1 MKKPVDAIIK
11 AYEDDSVEL
20 SEISDATVNDPSYSH
35 VRQLHARGGGNP
47 HEVAVNVQLQME
59 VA

>member
-1 MKKPVDAIIK
+1 MKKPVDVIIK
-11 AYEDDSVEL
+11 AYEDESLEL
-20 SEISDATVNDPSYSH
+20 SEISDATVNDPNYSH